1 MNRRDVDL
9 QVILECARRYITSI
23 GDERCRAAASRVFE
37 HLERNVGDDGAV
49 TGERIP
55 VCRYLDAAYAGMT
68 DGKDPL
74 PAIAKAFAGLE
85 GRLNWWRRKGAAP
98 ENQPFYDG
106 HANAMLIGPGGI
118 EQREDVMVGVSLMAP
133 HIVYPD
139 HSHPPEEVYIAF
151 TGGAWW
157 NAAMDWTEPGPGGL
171 VYNPPGI
178 LHAMRSD
185 QRPFLALW
193 LLPVG

>member
-9 QVILECARRYITSI
+9 QVILECARRHITSSS
-23 GDERCRAAASRVFE
+23 DERCRAAASRVFE

-85 GRLNWWRRKGAAP
+85 GRLHWWRRKGAAP

-133 HIVYPD
+133 PHRLSRSQPSAGGSLYRLYWGRLVECGNGLD
-139 HSHPPEEVYIAF
+139 
-151 TGGAWW
+151 GAW
-157 NAAMDWTEPGPGGL
+157 P
-171 VYNPPGI
+171 
-178 LHAMRSD
+178 R
-185 QRPFLALW
+185 RPCL
-193 LLPVG
+193 